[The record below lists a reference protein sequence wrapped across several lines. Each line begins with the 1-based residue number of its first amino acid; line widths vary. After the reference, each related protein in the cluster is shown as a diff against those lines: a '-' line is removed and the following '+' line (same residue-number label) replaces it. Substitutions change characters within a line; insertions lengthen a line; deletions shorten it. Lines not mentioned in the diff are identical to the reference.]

1 MSNLIPAE
9 ILAPEVGALVN
20 YGTDSFGKEPGRY
33 RVTGYM
39 CRVESKPH
47 FGDDFLGEILFD
59 SCRDFQGSK
68 MRYCLR
74 EQATHVTLTGIAGA
88 IAPIGDDRE
97 FGKNRTLSFASSCNQ
112 FIVFS
117 MDERKWRKLFDKQ
130 IGIL

>member
-59 SCRDFQGSK
+59 SCRDFQGGK
-68 MRYCLR
+68 MRYCIR
-74 EQATHVTLTGIAGA
+74 EQATHVSLTGIAGA
-88 IAPIGDDRE
+88 IAPIDECTVTGMVQWPDGLLKEARE
-97 FGKNRTLSFASSCNQ
+97 KARRKG
-112 FIVFS
+112 
-117 MDERKWRKLFDKQ
+117 ERGEMLF
-130 IGIL
+130 